1 MSSNNRNIKL
11 NGIIIRKVPFKE
23 TSVILDVFTN
33 DLGIIPIMAKGIRKE
48 KNKTAN
54 FMEIM
59 NEMEFVLYKNPS
71 SDWYILKSSELIKAH
86 LFEVEFRTGILMQAV
101 AEICRQLIIPEEDS
115 EMLYEL
121 FRKYLKYIKTV
132 KVNGIAIF
140 WRFLL
145 KLFIIMGIEFNISE
159 CVLCKK
165 IDGLKAYYPQKH
177 GFICESCYR
186 SALEKLVIRMTK
198 EQSELFRNLKQ
209 IGKMLDEITI
219 TKESISQI
227 NKIFLIHLSEHF
239 HKKFHLK
246 SLEMYKV

>member
-1 MSSNNRNIKL
+1 MFVI
-11 NGIIIRKVPFKE
+11 VFK
-23 TSVILDVFTN
+23 
-33 DLGIIPIMAKGIRKE
+33 
-48 KNKTAN
+48 
-54 FMEIM
+54 
-59 NEMEFVLYKNPS
+59 
-71 SDWYILKSSELIKAH
+71 
-86 LFEVEFRTGILMQAV
+86 
-101 AEICRQLIIPEEDS
+101 
-115 EMLYEL
+115 
-121 FRKYLKYIKTV
+121 KYLKYIKTV